1 METLFIAVNAT
12 ALLGWGLLLL
22 IPKHGLTK
30 ALVHNLFLPGI
41 LCVIY
46 AAFLVNEVGFGAASG
61 EGSFSSIDAVQGL
74 FAAPNGVFAFSGV

>member
-61 EGSFSSIDAVQGL
+61 EGGFSSIDAVQGL